1 MTQGELYKKLS
12 PMFDGYF
19 DDRYEFADVLKVLD
33 EAKKDLPKRRSVVL
47 PQPIDLTDKTVL
59 REKHRQEAINEALYL
74 QDIEKWIKKWF
85 GDVTQ

>member
-33 EAKKDLPKRRSVVL
+33 EAKKDFYK
-47 PQPIDLTDKTVL
+47 I
-59 REKHRQEAINEALYL
+59 INEEVPEDQNDPESLYEL
-74 QDIEKWIKKWF
+74 MKNAVEKWF
-85 GDVTQ
+85 GGYEK